1 MLRKRIEIKNKNI
14 VLIGLMGSGKSS
26 TGLALAKLLKRKVF
40 STDQM
45 IEQEQGKS
53 IAQIFEGQ
61 GEAHFRQLEQ
71 HLVKDLSKKKGIVI
85 DCGGGV
91 FIQEE
96 NRKVLKQSGVV
107 IYLSA
112 GVETLYDRI
121 KTRTHRPLLNV
132 DDPLKKLKDL
142 LKERDK
148 FYQEADLTFQTDG
161 KTPLDVAEEI
171 LKVLEK

>member
-1 MLRKRIEIKNKNI
+1 MLRRKIEKNKNI
-14 VLIGLMGSGKSS
+14 VLIGLMGSGKST

-45 IEQEQGKS
+45 IEQEHGKS
-53 IAQIFEGQ
+53 IAQIFEGE

-71 HLVKDLSKKKGIVI
+71 NMVKDLSQKKGIVI

-91 FIQEE
+91 FIHEE
-96 NRKVLKQSGVV
+96 NRKYLKQNGLV

-112 GVETLYDRI
+112 GVETLYDRV
-121 KTRTHRPLLNV
+121 KTRTHRPLLKV
-132 DDPLKKLKDL
+132 QDSFKKLKDL
-142 LKERDK
+142 LTEREK

-161 KTPLDVAEEI
+161 KTPLEVAEEI
-171 LKVLEK
+171 LKVLK

>member
-1 MLRKRIEIKNKNI
+1 MLRKRIDIKNKNI

-53 IAQIFEGQ
+53 IAQIFEVE
-61 GEAHFRQLEQ
+61 GEAHFRRLEQ
-71 HLVKDLSKKKGIVI
+71 NVVKDLSRKKRVVI

-91 FIQEE
+91 FIHEK
-96 NRKVLKQSGVV
+96 NRNALKQNGLV

-112 GVETLYDRI
+112 EVETLYDRV

-132 DDPLKKLKDL
+132 KDPLKKLKDL
-142 LKERDK
+142 LKVREK

-171 LKVLEK
+171 LKVLK